1 MNEVNIVFKVIDLNG
16 CIYDAYGT
24 FVDEDRDV
32 QFILC
37 DNNGE
42 FYVTNM
48 NVGFY
53 KLYKEDLEGHVRAQ
67 ESFCEKVNCK
77 AKKTNADKIRSMTD
91 EELSK
96 WLYETVYHEA
106 TNLFAC
112 KDISCKDCKK
122 CYLDWLQTEIK

>member
-1 MNEVNIVFKVIDLNG
+1 MFKVIDLNR

-24 FVDEDRDV
+24 FIDEDRDV

-37 DNNGE
+37 DDNGE

-67 ESFCEKVNCK
+67 ESFCEEVNCK
-77 AKKTNADKIRSMTD
+77 TKKTNADKIRSMTD
-91 EELSK
+91 EDLAE
-96 WLYETVYHEA
+96 WLYKTIYHEA
-106 TNLFAC
+106 SNLFQC
-112 KDISCKDCKK
+112 KDIPVNQCKDCKK

>member
-1 MNEVNIVFKVIDLNG
+1 MFKVIDLNG

-37 DNNGE
+37 DDNGE

-53 KLYKEDLEGHVRAQ
+53 KLYKEDLEGHVKAQ
-67 ESFCEKVNCK
+67 ESFCGEVNCK

-91 EELSK
+91 EELAK
-96 WLYETVYHEA
+96 WIRETSEHNGR
-106 TNLFAC
+106 NLF
-112 KDISCKDCKK
+112 DCENIPLERCNYCDK
-122 CYLDWLQTEIK
+122 CYLYWLKTEIK